1 MWVSGRRYTG
11 GMEAGRM
18 QAGGQWVG
26 GGGIYLPLPQGKG
39 EMRWPSGDT
48 YVGDWEADT
57 RHGFG
62 LYLYSSGNRYKGQY
76 VNNKKVNSSTI
87 LKQDTRW

>member
-18 QAGGQWVG
+18 QAGGQWTG
-26 GGGIYLPLPQGKG
+26 GGGIYLPLLQGKG

-76 VNNKKVNSSTI
+76 VNNKKVKSSSK
-87 LKQDTRW
+87 LKTG

>member
-1 MWVSGRRYTG
+1 
-11 GMEAGRM
+11 M

-62 LYLYSSGNRYKGQY
+62 LYLYSSGNRYKGEY

-87 LKQDTRW
+87 LKQDSRC